1 MKEVQIR
8 VQILIPTH
16 NDVGQIDETMKSI
29 RNQNYDKENVY
40 IAAVDF
46 ESTDGTYEKLLTYDS
61 FHMGVYQYTGEYNKR
76 TMPALAAR
84 LASFTFPGGE
94 YSHIMLLNPG
104 DIIYPDFLKKMTAL
118 MYGYRAYNP
127 RMVVG
132 EVDII
137 RKCDG
142 RKINLESLYG
152 KEHVIEGKSKGLEL
166 LRKGY
171 NHNIICFGGE
181 IDSRRY
187 RAASILNERTWW
199 NKNIMAYNFER
210 NIVYTPERLACIK
223 ERFYEDELTEIL
235 LRYESIILFIRG
247 YESQYM
253 KKVDSDFQI
262 RAEENIC
269 NYALWRSYLLY
280 KEGKKKQALECVK
293 IASIISP
300 LFAQSEIFNMLNE
313 LITEKNP
320 SGKLMIDKYFGME

>member
-94 YSHIMLLNPG
+94 YSYIMLLNPG

-118 MYGYRAYNP
+118 MYGYRDYNP
-127 RMVVG
+127 RMVIG

-142 RKINLESLYG
+142 KKVNARSMYD
-152 KEHVIEGKSKGLEL
+152 KEHIIEGKAKGLEL
-166 LRKGY
+166 VSKGY
-171 NHNIICFGGE
+171 SHNIICFGGE
-181 IDSRRY
+181 IEGRRY
-187 RAASILNERTWW
+187 RSASILNERIWW

-210 NIVYTPERLACIK
+210 NIVYTPERLACIR

-235 LRYESIILFIRG
+235 LRYESIILLIRG
-247 YESQYM
+247 YDSRYM
-253 KKVDSDFQI
+253 KNMDSDFQI
-262 RAEENIC
+262 KAEENIC
-269 NYALWRSYLLY
+269 NYALWRSYLLHN
-280 KEGKKKQALECVK
+280 EGKKKQALECFK
-293 IASIISP
+293 IVGVISP
-300 LFAQSEIFNMLNE
+300 IFTQNEIYNMLNE
-313 LITEKNP
+313 LIIEGNPKN
-320 SGKLMIDKYFGME
+320 KLMIDKYFSME